1 MRPDYNMQSV
11 IRKCFFGEQKV
22 NAKGERT
29 ITELQPEIAA
39 CSVSGS
45 LVRVL
50 LLFTAGEFTCCMAA
64 AQNGMGI

>member
-11 IRKCFFGEQKV
+11 IRKCFFGEQKM

-29 ITELQPEIAA
+29 ITAGDNV
-39 CSVSGS
+39 CSVSVS

-50 LLFTAGEFTCCMAA
+50 LLFTTREFTCCMAA